1 MKFVDEATISVAAGN
16 GGNGCLSFRREKYI
30 PKGGPDGGDG
40 GDGGHV
46 YMQADEGLNTLADF
60 RHARHFKAG
69 RGENGKGRNC
79 TGGRGDDIVIK
90 VPVGTL
96 VSDRDT
102 GQQLADLTHHDERV
116 LIARGGFHGL
126 GNTRF
131 KSSTNRAPRRTSD
144 GTMGEKL
151 DLALELKL
159 LADIGLLGLPN
170 AGKSSLI
177 SSVSSARPKVAG
189 YPFTTLHPNL
199 GVVSIEAHR
208 SFVIAD
214 IPGLIEGAADGAGL
228 GTLFL
233 RHLARTGI
241 LLHIID
247 VAPLDG
253 TDPAVEAGKLLAELE
268 RHDQQ
273 QVADGTRLLEKERW
287 LVLNK
292 IDLLPADEV
301 EPLQKELLKQLE
313 WTGPCYCLSAATG
326 AGTDELIQALMIR
339 LEALWQQQAEQQA
352 EEEKKQNN
360 ESSKETD
367 SRVERKSI
375 ENETSFSTDA
385 VPAEA
390 TDNNTAAEVTV
401 TTSTNT

>member
-60 RHARHFKAG
+60 RHARHFKAE

-79 TGGRGDDIVIK
+79 TGARGEDKIIM

-96 VSDRDT
+96 VTDRDT
-102 GQQLADLTHHDERV
+102 GQQIADLTRHEQRV
-116 LIARGGFHGL
+116 MIARGGFHGL

-144 GTMGEKL
+144 GTPGEQL

-247 VAPLDG
+247 VAPMDG
-253 TDPAVEAGKLLAELE
+253 TDPAAEAGKLLAELA
-268 RHDQQ
+268 RHDEQ

-287 LVLNK
+287 LILNK
-292 IDLLPADEV
+292 IDLIPADEID
-301 EPLQKELLKQLE
+301 QRCDELLEQLD
-313 WTGPCYCLSAATG
+313 WQGPTYCLSAATG
-326 AGTDELIQALMIR
+326 VGTHELIHALMIR
-339 LEALWQQQAEQQA
+339 LEALWETEAQA
-352 EEEKKQNN
+352 EEQRLAAEKRTVK
-360 ESSKETD
+360 ESVPSPRDD
-367 SRVERKSI
+367 SRAEYTEADSQ
-375 ENETSFSTDA
+375 TDLSTH
-385 VPAEA
+385 
-390 TDNNTAAEVTV
+390 
-401 TTSTNT
+401 TNA

>member
-1 MKFVDEATISVAAGN
+1 MKFVDEASIHVIAGD

-46 YMQADEGLNTLADF
+46 YFEADEGVNTLADF
-60 RHARHFKAG
+60 RHSRRFKAG

-79 TGGRGDDIVIK
+79 TGARGDDAIVK

-96 VSDRDT
+96 VADRET
-102 GQQLADLTHHDERV
+102 GEMIADLTHHGERV

-144 GTMGEKL
+144 GTPGERL
-151 DLALELKL
+151 ELSLELKL

-177 SSVSSARPKVAG
+177 SSVSSARPKVAD

-199 GVVSIEAHR
+199 GVVHIEAHR

-228 GTLFL
+228 GSLFL
-233 RHLARTGI
+233 RHLSRTGI
-241 LLHIID
+241 LLHLVDIAPID
-247 VAPLDG
+247 G
-253 TDPAVEAGKLLAELE
+253 SDPATEALKLLAELE
-268 RHDQQ
+268 KHDKQQ
-273 QVADGTRLLEKERW
+273 ENETMLLLPKERW
-287 LVLNK
+287 LIINK
-292 IDLLPADEV
+292 IDLVIEEELQEKIDEV
-301 EPLQKELLKQLE
+301 TKQLD
-313 WTGPCYCLSAATG
+313 WNGPTYSISAATG
-326 AGTDELIQALMIR
+326 AGTGALIQALMTR
-339 LEALWQQQAEQQA
+339 LEGLWAEQAEAAAVAKAAVAKTNQPPKDIEPPEGSALEQQA
-352 EEEKKQNN
+352 SN
-360 ESSKETD
+360 
-367 SRVERKSI
+367 
-375 ENETSFSTDA
+375 ST
-385 VPAEA
+385 
-390 TDNNTAAEVTV
+390 
-401 TTSTNT
+401 

>member
-46 YMQADEGLNTLADF
+46 YMEADEGLNTLADF

-79 TGGRGDDIVIK
+79 TGARGEDKIIK

-96 VSDRDT
+96 VTDRES
-102 GQQLADLTHHDERV
+102 GQQIADLTRHEQRV
-116 LIARGGFHGL
+116 MIARGGFHGL

-144 GTMGEKL
+144 GTPGEQL

-247 VAPLDG
+247 MAPMDG
-253 TDPAVEAGKLLAELE
+253 TDPATEAKKLLAELE
-268 RHDQQ
+268 RHDEQ
-273 QVADGTRLLEKERW
+273 QVAEGTRLLEKERW

-292 IDLLPADEV
+292 IDLIPAEELEQRRD
-301 EPLQKELLKQLE
+301 ELLEQLD
-313 WTGPCYCLSAATG
+313 WHGPCYCLSAATG
-326 AGTDELIQALMIR
+326 TGTHELIHALMIR
-339 LEALWQQQAEQQA
+339 LEALWEAKAEDEARQAEKT
-352 EEEKKQNN
+352 EETNEKIAAKQSAA
-360 ESSKETD
+360 SSHDSTQVEASGPATTD
-367 SRVERKSI
+367 LS
-375 ENETSFSTDA
+375 A
-385 VPAEA
+385 H
-390 TDNNTAAEVTV
+390 
-401 TTSTNT
+401 TNA

>member
-1 MKFVDEATISVAAGN
+1 MKFVDEATIKVAAGN

-46 YMQADEGLNTLADF
+46 YMEADEGLNTLADF

-79 TGGRGDDIVIK
+79 TGSRGEDTVIK

-96 VSDRDT
+96 VSDRET
-102 GQQLADLTHHDERV
+102 GQQLADLTHHEERV

-144 GTMGEKL
+144 GTVGEQL

-177 SSVSSARPKVAG
+177 SAVSSARPKVAG

-241 LLHIID
+241 LLHIVDI
-247 VAPLDG
+247 APLDG
-253 TDPAVEAGKLLAELE
+253 SDPAAEARKLLAELE

-273 QVADGTRLLEKERW
+273 QVAEGTRLLEKERW
-287 LVLNK
+287 LILNK
-292 IDLLPADEV
+292 IDLLPADEL
-301 EPLQKELLKQLE
+301 EPRKAELLAQLE
-313 WTGPCYCLSAATG
+313 WQGPCHCLSAATG
-326 AGTDELIQALMIR
+326 AGTAELIQSLMIR
-339 LEALWQQQAEQQA
+339 LEALWQEQAEQRA
-352 EEEKKQNN
+352 EAEKNN
-360 ESSKETD
+360 KKNSQSESTNSNAVRATENAD
-367 SRVERKSI
+367 DSI
-375 ENETSFSTDA
+375 EVNGTVTVS
-385 VPAEA
+385 
-390 TDNNTAAEVTV
+390 DNN
-401 TTSTNT
+401 